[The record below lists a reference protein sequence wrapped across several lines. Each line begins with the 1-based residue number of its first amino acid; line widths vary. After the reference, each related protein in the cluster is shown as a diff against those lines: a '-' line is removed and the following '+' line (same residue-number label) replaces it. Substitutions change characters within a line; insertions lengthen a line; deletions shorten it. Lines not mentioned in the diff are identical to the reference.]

1 MSAAVLA
8 CTGLACA
15 TTEPGRTAPTAAIAR
30 APSAARHEVGLVDV
44 TVALQAPMRARYVP
58 GAASGERP
66 SLGVVVTNRSPQP
79 LDVADLRV
87 HLEAA
92 RGAVAFRCAGVVGPP
107 PGAREPSTLAPGAS
121 FVFPRALD
129 CALPLV
135 GAYAVKVAV
144 SFGKAGWRTPREVR
158 AFDLTV
164 TALPNVGPREVL
176 GIPGLWAAMGAERML
191 AGGAGHGRTLV
202 TLVNATSRPIEVPRM
217 QLELRTY
224 RAGNAIPCEDEPIVL
239 MTPAVLGAAEAFSE
253 PIEVSCLGLSV
264 PGTYEIAARL
274 VVPRASEGDQEIALG
289 RLRVV
294 VERSALT
301 EP

>member
-1 MSAAVLA
+1 M
-8 CTGLACA
+8 ACA
-15 TTEPGRTAPTAAIAR
+15 PTEPGRTAPTAAIAR
-30 APSAARHEVGLVDV
+30 APRAEPRAEGRADV
-44 TVALQAPMRARYVP
+44 TVALRAPMRARYVP
-58 GAASGERP
+58 GAALGERP
-66 SLGVVVTNRSPQP
+66 SLGVVVTNRSALP

-92 RGAVAFRCAGVVGPP
+92 RGGVAFRCAEVVGPP
-107 PGAREPSTLAPGAS
+107 PGEREPSTLAPFAS

-135 GAYAVKVAV
+135 GAYSVKVAV
-144 SFGKAGWRTPREVR
+144 SFGTTDWRTPRDVR
-158 AFDLTV
+158 AFSLTV

-176 GIPGLWAAMGAERML
+176 GIPGLWAAMGAEGML
-191 AGGAGHGRTLV
+191 AGGAGRGRTLV

-224 RAGNAIPCEDEPIVL
+224 RAGNAIPCEDQPIVL
-239 MTPAVLGAAEAFSE
+239 VTPAVLGAAEAFSE

-274 VVPRASEGDQEIALG
+274 VVPRGTEGDREIALG

-294 VERSALT
+294 VERPALT